1 MSGFGATARPNG
13 RDMLRAAWALLRS
26 NKALFA
32 LPVLSA
38 AFSVVAVLLVLLPGL
53 LLMRP
58 TDAATLDAGAAV
70 AWVVLGW
77 LAVFAATAVGVFF
90 QVALVS
96 AVFAYL
102 DGGPVSVG
110 RAVDLASRRIGAV
123 LAWSALAAT
132 VGVLL
137 RMVRERGLLGAIAS
151 FAATLAWAVASFFVV
166 PIIAQEGLGPV
177 AALKRS
183 THLVRTTWGPSARA
197 TLRYGLILFLVM
209 LPALAVMG
217 LQIVTIGRPGPLELV
232 LVVLA
237 SAYLCVVAIV
247 FSALGVVVRG
257 VLYRYATG
265 QPVPGVDPSALA
277 AALR

>member
-1 MSGFGATARPNG
+1 MRSRPNG
-13 RDMLRAAWALLRS
+13 RVMLAAAWSLLRT

-38 AFSVVAVLLVLLPGL
+38 VFSVIAVLLVMLPGL
-53 LLMRP
+53 LLVMP
-58 TDAATLDAGAAV
+58 TTDDTPTTGAIIAM
-70 AWVVLGW
+70 AVLGW
-77 LAVFAATAVGVFF
+77 VATFAATAVGVFF
-90 QVALVS
+90 QVALIA
-96 AVFAYL
+96 AVFSYL
-102 DGGPVSVG
+102 DGEQVSVG
-110 RAVDLASRRIGAV
+110 SAIDLASRRLGPI

-132 VGVLL
+132 VGVIL
-137 RMVRERGLLGAIAS
+137 RMVRERGILGAIAS
-151 FAATLAWAVASFFVV
+151 FAATIAWAVASFFVV

-209 LPALAVMG
+209 LPAFIVLA
-217 LQIVTIGRPGPLELV
+217 LQIVTLGRPGSGELA

-237 SAYLCVVAIV
+237 AIYLCVVGIV
-247 FSALGVVVRG
+247 FSALGAVVRG

-265 QPVPGVDPSALA
+265 RPVPGVDDASLA